1 MIRILGRD
9 DSLNVRKVLWCCD
22 ELGLDFERED
32 YGGPFGRTDSPEY
45 RALNPNGLVPTVI
58 DGDLAIW
65 ESNTI
70 MRYLAA
76 KYGGAPLYDPD
87 PGRRSLTERWMDW
100 QLSTLQQVQG
110 AMFLNLVRLP
120 PDKRDAA
127 AVARNRD
134 LCAKAMA
141 VLDGALAAGANEG
154 PYIAGRD
161 LTLGDIPLG
170 LAVNRWFLLDIPRED
185 LPALATYYETL
196 KGHAGYRKWVANGK
210 P

>member
-1 MIRILGRD
+1 MIRILGRE

-22 ELGLDFERED
+22 ELGLAWERED
-32 YGGPFGRTDSPEY
+32 YGGPFGRTDTPEY
-45 RALNPNGLVPTVI
+45 RALNPNGLVPTVL

-70 MRYLAA
+70 LRYLAGR
-76 KYGGAPLYDPD
+76 YGGAPLYDPD

-100 QLSTLQQVQG
+100 QLSTTQP
-110 AMFLNLVRLP
+110 AMTVVFFNLVRLP
-120 PDKRDAA
+120 PEQRDEAA
-127 AVARNRD
+127 MARNRD
-134 LCAKAMA
+134 LYAQAMA
-141 VLDGALAAGANEG
+141 LLDGALAGSAGDG

-170 LAVNRWFLLDIPRED
+170 VAVNRWFMLDIVRED
-185 LPALATYYETL
+185 LPALAAYYETL
-196 KGHAGYRKWVANGK
+196 QRRPAYRRHVANGR

>member
-32 YGGPFGRTDSPEY
+32 YGGPFGRTDTPEY

-58 DGDLAIW
+58 DGELSIW

-110 AMFLNLVRLP
+110 VMFLNLVRLP
-120 PDKRDAA
+120 PDQRDAA

-141 VLDGALAAGANEG
+141 VLDGALAAGANDG

-170 LAVNRWFLLDIPRED
+170 VAVNRWFMLDIPRED
-185 LPALATYYETL
+185 LPALAAYYETL
-196 KGHAGYRKWVANGK
+196 QRHDGYRKWVANGK